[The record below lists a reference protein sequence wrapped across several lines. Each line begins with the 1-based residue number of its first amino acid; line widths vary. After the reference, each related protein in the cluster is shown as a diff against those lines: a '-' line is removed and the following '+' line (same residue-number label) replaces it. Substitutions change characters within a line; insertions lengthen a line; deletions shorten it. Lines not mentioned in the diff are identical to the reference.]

1 MGVSMSEVGRPKKKQ
16 PRLELHEENDQEAVQ
31 ENLLHQLEQL
41 KIVLTRILAE
51 AQQNAS
57 ESIED
62 FVADRVRKMGAM
74 IGHYFNAFQALNVMS
89 RKGVDEAVAKMHSSQ
104 KIQDAAE
111 ELFEAEDEW
120 DSFLKEIDAKM
131 NPSYNGKAGDLVVGS
146 HGPCELEVTDVGSE
160 KKFSIQDLLTSTST
174 ILILL
179 RHFA

>member
-1 MGVSMSEVGRPKKKQ
+1 MIIIIIIGFF
-16 PRLELHEENDQEAVQ
+16 QEAVQ
-31 ENLLHQLEQL
+31 ENLLHHIEQL

-62 FVADRVRKMGAM
+62 FVADRVQKMGAM

-89 RKGVDEAVAKMHSSQ
+89 RKGVDEAVAKMYSSQ

-131 NPSYNGKAGDLVVGS
+131 NLSCNGKAEDLVVGS
-146 HGPCELEVTDVGSE
+146 RGPCELEVTDVCLERLVEIKTEVS
-160 KKFSIQDLLTSTST
+160 F
-174 ILILL
+174 
-179 RHFA
+179 

>member
-1 MGVSMSEVGRPKKKQ
+1 M
-16 PRLELHEENDQEAVQ
+16 Q

-74 IGHYFNAFQALNVMS
+74 IGYYFNAFQVLNVMS

-160 KKFSIQDLLTSTST
+160 KLVEMKQKYSLNAFLMCT
-174 ILILL
+174 IPSNLFWRLSSL
-179 RHFA
+179 NFCVEVSF

>member
-1 MGVSMSEVGRPKKKQ
+1 M
-16 PRLELHEENDQEAVQ
+16 Q

-111 ELFEAEDEW
+111 ELFEVEDEW

-131 NPSYNGKAGDLVVGS
+131 NPSCNGKAGDLVVGS

-160 KKFSIQDLLTSTST
+160 KLVEMKQKYSLNAFLMCT
-174 ILILL
+174 IPSNLFWRLSSL
-179 RHFA
+179 NFCVKVSFWS

>member
-1 MGVSMSEVGRPKKKQ
+1 M
-16 PRLELHEENDQEAVQ
+16 Q

-41 KIVLTRILAE
+41 KIVLTGILAE

-74 IGHYFNAFQALNVMS
+74 IGHYFSAFQALNVMS

-160 KKFSIQDLLTSTST
+160 KLVEMKQKYSLNAFLMCT
-174 ILILL
+174 IPSNLFWRLSSL
-179 RHFA
+179 NFCVKVSFWS

>member
-1 MGVSMSEVGRPKKKQ
+1 MIIIIIIGFF
-16 PRLELHEENDQEAVQ
+16 QEAVQ
-31 ENLLHQLEQL
+31 ENLLHHIEQL

-89 RKGVDEAVAKMHSSQ
+89 RKGVDEAVAKMYSSQ
-104 KIQDAAE
+104 NIQDAAE

-131 NPSYNGKAGDLVVGS
+131 ILSCNGKAEDLVVGS
-146 HGPCELEVTDVGSE
+146 RGPCELEVTDVCLERLVEIKTEVS
-160 KKFSIQDLLTSTST
+160 F
-174 ILILL
+174 
-179 RHFA
+179 

>member
-1 MGVSMSEVGRPKKKQ
+1 M
-16 PRLELHEENDQEAVQ
+16 Q
-31 ENLLHQLEQL
+31 ENLLHQIEQL

-62 FVADRVRKMGAM
+62 FVADRVRRMGAM
-74 IGHYFNAFQALNVMS
+74 IGHYFNAFQTLNVMS
-89 RKGVDEAVAKMHSSQ
+89 RKGLDEAVAKVYSSQ

-131 NPSYNGKAGDLVVGS
+131 NSSGNGKAEDLVVGS
-146 HGPCELEVTDVGSE
+146 HGPCELEVTDASSE
-160 KKFSIQDLLTSTST
+160 RLVEMKQKYFLNAFLMCMI
-174 ILILL
+174 
-179 RHFA
+179 